1 MIVRSVA
8 KGVVLPAVCGV
19 LAFCVPGVASAED
32 PDDLATVT
40 SVVDNG
46 CYDGWRW
53 WLKNDLEDSS
63 IRATVQFHKTQGT
76 DSKYW
81 DEVYELGPGQSE
93 NLICTGVEVPFDQYP
108 IKYGASLQGAEEI

>member
-1 MIVRSVA
+1 MRSVA

-63 IRATVQFHKTQGT
+63 IRATVRFTRTQGLDK
-76 DSKYW
+76 DSW
-81 DEVYELGPGQSE
+81 TQVYELGPGQFE
-93 NLICTGVEVPFDQYP
+93 WLICTGEETPFDQPP
-108 IKYGASLQGAEEI
+108 IKQGASLVGAEEI